1 MQKAGQNRLIMLPT
15 VILETA
21 ELLQCMDSTPD
32 IVRHIVQWAKMN
44 DPAMTALQVAI
55 RQREELR
62 MNKRLFSKFLLNG
75 LDVFSV
81 IEVNPSAALQN
92 TFVGNIIAIE

>member
-1 MQKAGQNRLIMLPT
+1 
-15 VILETA
+15 
-21 ELLQCMDSTPD
+21 
-32 IVRHIVQWAKMN
+32 MN

-75 LDVFSV
+75 LDVLSV